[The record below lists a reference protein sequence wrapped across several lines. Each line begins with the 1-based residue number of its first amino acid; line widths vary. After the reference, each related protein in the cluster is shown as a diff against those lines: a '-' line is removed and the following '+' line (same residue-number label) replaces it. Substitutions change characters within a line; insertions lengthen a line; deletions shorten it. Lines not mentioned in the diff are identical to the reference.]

1 MCNTEHDPHNNTH
14 SLSLDKKHCAR
25 LKESGTRSTRLRM
38 MRERLSGLTSG
49 KRYSISIGSV
59 ILKYKIEA
67 PVNEEDFED
76 TEDVEDGFGGGK
88 KKEDDEEEDPVERE

>member
-1 MCNTEHDPHNNTH
+1 MNITH
-14 SLSLDKKHCAR
+14 ITTLIVLITDKKHSAR

-59 ILKYKIEA
+59 I
-67 PVNEEDFED
+67 
-76 TEDVEDGFGGGK
+76 
-88 KKEDDEEEDPVERE
+88 